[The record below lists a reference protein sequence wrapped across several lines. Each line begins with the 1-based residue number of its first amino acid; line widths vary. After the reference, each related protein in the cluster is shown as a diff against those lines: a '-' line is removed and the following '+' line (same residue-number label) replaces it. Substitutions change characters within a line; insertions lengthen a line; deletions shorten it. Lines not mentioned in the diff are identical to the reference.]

1 MRKRVSPRKWE
12 PGDGLKCQKN
22 RADSPK
28 RSNMVAYCWHS
39 EYLSDRLSEVQMVSE
54 DMKTILLVDDED
66 SIRNLAAL
74 VLEAQGYRVIKA
86 QHSDEALILLDGYK
100 DQVHLLLTD
109 VKMDPFL
116 SGCELA
122 KCIRLMRPDIGVL
135 YISGYSN
142 NPMVLQEVDEAR
154 AAFLA
159 KPFSPGDLIAKVKAT
174 LVDSGLPA

>member
-1 MRKRVSPRKWE
+1 LGKKPLKSAGLA
-12 PGDGLKCQKN
+12 PGKEII
-22 RADSPK
+22 
-28 RSNMVAYCWHS
+28 VAYYS
-39 EYLSDRLSEVQMVSE
+39 NAAAIPIRFSEVKAMSE
-54 DMKTILLVDDED
+54 DSKTILLVDDED

-74 VLEAQGYRVIKA
+74 VLEGDGYRVLKA
-86 QHSDEALILLDGYK
+86 QHSDEALILLDSFK
-100 DQVHLLLTD
+100 ETVHLLLTD

-142 NPMVLQEVDEAR
+142 NPMVQQEVEEAR

-159 KPFSPGDLIAKVKAT
+159 KPFSPHDLLQKVKST
-174 LVDSGLPA
+174 LVDNRLPA